1 MSERIAAVP
10 ATQDETRIL
19 AELNKKFVHDA
30 RSQQLIEISYRI
42 VDSPIG
48 RLLLASTEAG
58 LVRVAFET
66 EGHERILEALA
77 HKVGPRILKDDRSL
91 DDAARQLDQY
101 FSGTLQEFSLPLDL
115 RLSTEFRRQVQLELG
130 HIAYGQTQS
139 YAQVAEHIGKPKA
152 VQAVGSACATNPLPI
167 VLPCHRVL
175 RTDGS
180 LGGYLG
186 GLGIKTRLLKLENP
200 DFDGGEATL
209 F

>member
-101 FSGTLQEFSLPLDL
+101 FSGALQEFSLPLDL

-130 HIAYGQTQS
+130 HIAYGRTQS

-152 VQAVGSACATNPLPI
+152 VRAVGSACATNPLPI

-186 GLGIKTRLLKLENP
+186 GLDVKTQLLKLENP
-200 DFDGGEATL
+200 EFDGGEATL

>member
-10 ATQDETRIL
+10 ATQDEARIL

-152 VQAVGSACATNPLPI
+152 VRAVGSACATNPLPI

-186 GLGIKTRLLKLENP
+186 GLDIKTRLLKLENP
-200 DFDGGEATL
+200 DFDGAEATL